1 MKAEQQNCCVIIEI
15 VSRNARTEGLK
26 SVNKP
31 SSCCLDGLLLYIRN
45 MAKAEWGW
53 SKQDPEWVR
62 SPEYSGTNDRASSE
76 PLTVEQ
82 KKSLLTDEYLSRL
95 SLGEYMALW
104 RRLHPHVLTKVS
116 RQGFVDYTIDRFQQE
131 DLFYYV
137 SDFQRELENGKLLR
151 GRLHRRAVLGA
162 SQGRIHGWLES
173 ILQQPTKEH
182 ALEKL
187 RDELGMSEEI
197 PYRSGGISV
206 AMDTK
211 ISLLSLDVLPEAY
224 GAERNNAVF
233 TVFPTDVVLSQ
244 HRFQVSKQVALWVP
258 SWNHTVDVWP
268 NDLQQGGLSQD
279 AGIVF
284 LPKSAQ
290 VDPLTGS
297 RYAAQSTSTPLFPG
311 DHWRMKEKADLP
323 ELFIEQMYAIP
334 KVREILQ
341 AIEQDRQTGRNGEVE
356 KRVEDFRVRFPA
368 LLQPLGYEDSAIT
381 MIVKRC
387 CDRLA
392 YGKNPFEFDFALMTL
407 AFSGELFER
416 PKETIRSEEFWEQ
429 HFAKNPTQKPAR
441 VVYYEGEPAMAM
453 RQFLKVFGIETPRSK
468 PKAGNLLGF
477 DNNMVSDLT
486 SDPQMVD
493 YARELWTQSARVIDA
508 HYAQRSE

>member
-1 MKAEQQNCCVIIEI
+1 
-15 VSRNARTEGLK
+15 
-26 SVNKP
+26 
-31 SSCCLDGLLLYIRN
+31 

-62 SPEYSGTNDRASSE
+62 SPEYVRAHEHQSLE
-76 PLTVEQ
+76 PLTAEE
-82 KKSLLTDEYLSRL
+82 KKSLLTVECLAPL

-104 RRLHPHVLTKVS
+104 RRLHPYVLTKVS
-116 RQGFVDYTIDRFQQE
+116 RQGFVDYTIDRFQQK
-131 DLFYYV
+131 DLFFYV
-137 SDFQRELENGKLLR
+137 SDFQQELENGKLLR
-151 GRLHRRAVLGA
+151 GRLRRRGA
-162 SQGRIHGWLES
+162 LEDGQGSIPDWLEY
-173 ILQQPTKEH
+173 ILEQPTKEQ

-187 RDELGMSEEI
+187 RDELGISEEI

-211 ISLLSLDVLPEAY
+211 ISLLSLDVLPEAF

-233 TVFPTDVVLSQ
+233 TLFPTDVVLSQ
-244 HRFQVSKQVALWVP
+244 HRFQVNKQVALWVP

-268 NDLQQGGLSQD
+268 ADLQQGGLSQD

-297 RYAAQSTSTPLFPG
+297 RYAAQPTSTLLFPG

-334 KVREILQ
+334 EVREILQ
-341 AIEQDRQTGRNGEVE
+341 AIEQDWQTGRNGEVE

-381 MIVKRC
+381 IIVKRC
-387 CDRLA
+387 CDRVA

-429 HFAKNPTQKPAR
+429 YFVKNPTQKPAR
-441 VVYYEGEPAMAM
+441 VVYYEGEPATAM
-453 RQFLKVFGIETPRSK
+453 RRFLKVFGIETPRSK
-468 PKAGNLLGF
+468 PKAGHLLGF

-486 SDPQMVD
+486 SDPQMVHF
-493 YARELWTQSARVIDA
+493 AR
-508 HYAQRSE
+508 